1 MECINPLRTACPGL
15 SSASDAEAFLAI
27 DWSRPWLSC
36 LASAGRTMAERI
48 AKGTPVYL
56 ALNDRLPP
64 ALSDHGWHFLPQ
76 EALPA
81 GQAYEAF
88 IHSRRSIPTRDN
100 LHDFFNGLI
109 WLHWPLLKQRLN
121 ALQAAEIARQGV
133 GAQRGRLR
141 DSITVLDEN
150 GGLLLAPQALCDALR
165 DKRWQELFVT
175 RRALW
180 EQARF
185 LPIGHA
191 LLEKLVQPRKA
202 ITAHVICVPLEQAP
216 RLALPAEADGWLCE
230 QLRTQS
236 CNLASKPYLPIPI
249 LGIPDWCLQNQNFSF
264 YDDSLV
270 FRAPRTAQTTQQRV
284 LPERELA

>member
-1 MECINPLRTACPGL
+1 MNPPRTACPGL

-36 LASAGRTMAERI
+36 LACAGRTMAQRI
-48 AKGTPVYL
+48 AKGMPVYL

-76 EALPA
+76 EALPP

-88 IHSRRSIPTRDN
+88 IHRERGIPTRDN

-150 GGLLLAPQALCDALR
+150 GGLLLAPRALCDALR
-165 DKRWQELFVT
+165 DKRWQELFVA

-180 EQARF
+180 QQARL

-216 RLALPAEADGWLCE
+216 RLASLAEADGWLDD

-284 LPERELA
+284 PPERELA

>member
-1 MECINPLRTACPGL
+1 MQPAAMQ
-15 SSASDAEAFLAI
+15 SVDWAI
-27 DWSRPWLSC
+27 DWQAPWLAP
-36 LASAGRTMAERI
+36 LQALGRQVHDRVLGGAGVAR
-48 AKGTPVYL
+48 
-56 ALNDRLPP
+56 ALQEVAAAQGLLP
-64 ALSDHGWHFLPQ
+64 GWQFVDQLQ
-76 EALPA
+76 LPA

-88 IHSRRSIPTRDN
+88 IHRERSIPTRVN

-141 DSITVLDEN
+141 DSITVLDAN

-165 DKRWQELFVT
+165 DKRWQELFVA

-216 RLALPAEADGWLCE
+216 RLASLAEADGWLDD

>member
-1 MECINPLRTACPGL
+1 MQPAAMQ
-15 SSASDAEAFLAI
+15 SV
-27 DWSRPWLSC
+27 DWAVDWQAPWLAP
-36 LASAGRTMAERI
+36 LQELGRKVHDQVLDGAGVAR
-48 AKGTPVYL
+48 
-56 ALNDRLPP
+56 ALQEVAAAHGLLPGWRFVDQLQLPP
-64 ALSDHGWHFLPQ
+64 
-76 EALPA
+76 

-88 IHSRRSIPTRDN
+88 IHREQCIPTRDN

-150 GGLLLAPQALCDALR
+150 GGLLLAPQALCDSLR
-165 DKRWQELFVT
+165 DKRWQELFVA

-180 EQARF
+180 QQARF

-191 LLEKLVQPRKA
+191 LLEKLVRPRKA

-216 RLALPAEADGWLCE
+216 RLASPAEADGWLDD